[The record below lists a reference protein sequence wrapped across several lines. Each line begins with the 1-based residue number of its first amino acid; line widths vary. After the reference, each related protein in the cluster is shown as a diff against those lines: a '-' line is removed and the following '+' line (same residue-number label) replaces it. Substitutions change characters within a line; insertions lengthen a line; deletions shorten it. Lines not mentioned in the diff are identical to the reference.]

1 MTALHTCVTEGSS
14 RRIDVTI
21 RLVDVWKRF
30 AQGWILKGVSA
41 HFGGGIHIVV
51 GPNGSG
57 KTTLVRIIAG
67 ITPPSRGTVEVDGS
81 LSVVFHTPSLYEEL
95 TVREN
100 LEFYAE
106 LVGDDP
112 SSVWDMFGVRRFLD
126 SRVASLSYG
135 WRRRV
140 DMARAFLGSPN
151 NLVIDEPTTGLDDAA
166 REELKA
172 YLYRISTV
180 LLMSPT
186 VLGWGD
192 ESFLVDGR
200 LVK

>member
-1 MTALHTCVTEGSS
+1 M
-14 RRIDVTI
+14 I

-30 AQGWILKGVSA
+30 AQGWVLKGVSA
-41 HFGGGIHIVV
+41 HFGRGIHVIV

-67 ITPPSRGTVEVDGS
+67 ITPPSKGTVEVYGS

-112 SSVWDMFGVRRFLD
+112 SNVWDMFGVRRLLD
-126 SRVASLSYG
+126 MRVSSLSYG

-140 DMARAFLGSPN
+140 DMARAFLGSPS

-166 REELKA
+166 REELRSHLKRVDTA
-172 YLYRISTV
+172 

-192 ESFLVDGR
+192 ESLLVDGR